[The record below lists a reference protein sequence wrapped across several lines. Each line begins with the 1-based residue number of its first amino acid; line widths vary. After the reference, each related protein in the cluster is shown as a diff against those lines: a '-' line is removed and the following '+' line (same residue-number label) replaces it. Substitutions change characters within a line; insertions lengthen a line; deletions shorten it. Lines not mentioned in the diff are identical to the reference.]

1 MAVIVYSVPVIPY
14 SLFKS
19 SGISAPQNFSLIIME
34 CFVTRFKIMILNNI
48 KKEKHQFSNLLLFLH
63 NGEWNL

>member
-19 SGISAPQNFSLIIME
+19 SGISATQNFSPVIME
-34 CFVTRFKIMILNNI
+34 FFVTRFKIMILNNI
-48 KKEKHQFSNLLLFLH
+48 KKKKHQFSNLLLFFH